1 MVIYGE
7 NMSEKR
13 KHLEDKVRELHTE
26 MGWDLKDENIVRRS
40 ELFLQ
45 IFSISDIIKSDSI
58 ERAKQQLLRVV
69 DNNLELSELLK
80 KKLEE

>member
-1 MVIYGE
+1 
-7 NMSEKR
+7 MSEKR

-26 MGWDLKDENIVRRS
+26 MGWDFDDENIVRRS

-45 IFSISDIIKSDSI
+45 IFSISDIIKTDSI
-58 ERAKQQLLRVV
+58 EKAKQQLLRVV
-69 DNNLELSELLK
+69 DNNPELSELLK

>member
-1 MVIYGE
+1 
-7 NMSEKR
+7 MSEKR

-26 MGWDLKDENIVRRS
+26 MGWDFNDENIVRRS

-45 IFSISDIIKSDSI
+45 IFSISDIIKTDSI
-58 ERAKQQLLRVV
+58 EKAKQQLLIVV
-69 DNNLELSELLK
+69 DNNPELSELLK